1 VAAMSRRTVAA
12 LLLSGGAFG
21 IAATTA
27 LEVLTVPYSPAVRFH
42 QLNGVVHV
50 VKVAAVVALIL
61 GLFAVRGHL
70 RRSLGLVGSAAAVT
84 LAIATAL
91 GAVPY
96 SLVEALL
103 DPSLSPVAANEQLD
117 ATYAAQPW
125 IGGLAM
131 AALLLVVISIPTL
144 AVVVLRRR
152 ALPRWAPIASLV
164 AIPVAI
170 AAGVLTEAGFNMP
183 HPPAWIFLGL
193 SAYGLAVAQQG
204 PESEKSGRSQTSV
217 RPERTP
223 SKARQEAPLA

>member
-1 VAAMSRRTVAA
+1 VAEMSRPTVAA

-27 LEVLTVPYSPAVRFH
+27 LEVLTAPYSPAVRFH

-61 GLFAVRGHL
+61 GLFAIRGL

-84 LAIATAL
+84 LATAAAL
-91 GAVPY
+91 GGVPY
-96 SLVEALL
+96 SLAEASL
-103 DPSLSPVAANEQLD
+103 DPSLSPAAANEQLD

-170 AAGVLTEAGFNMP
+170 AAGVLTEAGFNVP

-193 SAYGLAVAQQG
+193 SAYGLALAQQG
-204 PESEKSGRSQTSV
+204 PESEKSGPSQTSV
-217 RPERTP
+217 RPERPP